1 MREFGGYNVFSSDRK
16 PFNISSREETVYWL
30 NLGRNA
36 LRLLLES
43 VSPKKIFVPSYSCE
57 TVHKVVE
64 EIVQD
69 VVYYHI
75 DLDFLPVLGEEV
87 SSSDYFIVNDYY
99 GICQR
104 KIDYFFEN
112 FNGNLIID
120 SSQSFF
126 SQYNIKH
133 SKFTSPRKFF
143 GLTDGGILETNS
155 DCSKIFNQLEIDK
168 SSKRIEHIFACDE
181 TSKNEEYQSYL
192 SYRRSIQNLPLM
204 KVSVSTQVLFN
215 TIDIEYC
222 RKRRLEN
229 FKIIH
234 ECINDKNEIKL
245 DFDIAP
251 MFYPFLIPTGN
262 SLKKKLINSKIYL
275 PSYWPKSPYINEFS
289 PFEEHLR
296 LNLCC
301 IPIDQGISK
310 EEMHYIVKKT
320 LSYLS

>member
-16 PFNISSREETVYWL
+16 PFNISSQEENVYWL

-43 VSPKKIFVPSYSCE
+43 VSPKKIFVPAYSCE

-64 EIVQD
+64 EIVQE

-75 DLDFLPVLGEEV
+75 DLDFLPVLEEEV
-87 SSSDYFIVNDYY
+87 SPSDYFIVNDYY

-104 KIDYFFEN
+104 KIDCFFEN

-126 SQYNIKH
+126 SQYNINH

-155 DCSKIFNQLEIDK
+155 NCSKIFNQLEIDK

-181 TSKNEEYQSYL
+181 SSKNEEYQNYL
-192 SYRRSIQNLPLM
+192 SFRKSIQNLPLM
-204 KVSVSTQVLFN
+204 KVSASTQVIFN
-215 TIDIEYC
+215 TIDIDYC
-222 RKRRLEN
+222 KTRRRQN
-229 FKIIH
+229 FEIIH
-234 ECINDKNEIKL
+234 ERFKDQNEIKI
-245 DFDIAP
+245 DSNSVP
-251 MFYPFLIPTGN
+251 MFYPFLISKGK
-262 SLKKKLINSKIYL
+262 SLKNKLIESKIYL
-275 PSYWPKSPYINEFS
+275 PSYWPQS
-289 PFEEHLR
+289 PFITKLNSFEKYLV

-301 IPIDQGISK
+301 IPVDQGISSI
-310 EEMHYIVKKT
+310 EMNYIVKKT
-320 LSYLS
+320 LSYIS